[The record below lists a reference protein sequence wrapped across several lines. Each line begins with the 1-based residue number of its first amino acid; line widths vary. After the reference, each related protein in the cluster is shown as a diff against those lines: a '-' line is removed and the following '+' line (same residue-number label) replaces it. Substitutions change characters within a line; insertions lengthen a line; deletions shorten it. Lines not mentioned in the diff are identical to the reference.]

1 MSSTATT
8 NESSYSTEK
17 TRDYNKETIEDS
29 DRVNTE
35 LSENYNINSSRSE
48 CICKFSSK
56 EFLSSIS
63 NSIECIIDKKLKAV
77 NSIFDNESI
86 PKISIKEY
94 LIRIMKYCKINKST
108 IVIALV
114 YIDRLPSDFFISM
127 YNIHKVILSSI
138 LVASKINEDKI
149 HTNYYFAKVGGINLF
164 EMNLLEIDFLKLL
177 EYNLLVDS
185 AAFIQYVNHIRTF

>member
-1 MSSTATT
+1 MSSTTT
-8 NESSYSTEK
+8 ESSYSTEK
-17 TRDYNKETIEDS
+17 NIKDIEES
-29 DRVNTE
+29 DRIITVLND
-35 LSENYNINSSRSE
+35 NYVTCKSNE
-48 CICKFSSK
+48 CLCDFSNQD
-56 EFLSSIS
+56 FLSCIN
-63 NSIECIIDKKLKAV
+63 NSVDCIIDKNLKPV

-86 PKISIKEY
+86 PKIGIKDY

-127 YNIHKVILSSI
+127 FNIHKVILTAI

-149 HTNYYFAKVGGINLF
+149 HTNFYFAKVGGINLF

-185 AAFIQYVNHIRTF
+185 AAFIQYVKHIKTF